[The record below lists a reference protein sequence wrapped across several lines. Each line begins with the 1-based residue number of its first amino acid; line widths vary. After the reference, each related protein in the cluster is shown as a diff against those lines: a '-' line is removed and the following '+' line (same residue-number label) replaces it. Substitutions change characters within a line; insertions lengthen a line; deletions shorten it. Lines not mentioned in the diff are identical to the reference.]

1 MQVYV
6 LDPHLQP
13 VPVGVTGE
21 LFVGGVGLARGY
33 LNRPELT
40 AEKFIPHPFRDEPG
54 ARLYRTG
61 DLVRYLPDGNLE
73 FIGRIDHLVKLRGF
87 RIELGEVEAVL
98 NQHENVRQAAV
109 IAHEVQPGDLRLI
122 AYLVPQRD
130 VKLSAADLRAFL
142 REKVPEHM
150 VPGAFEFLDSLPLT
164 PSGKVNRRALPGLR
178 GLDTDPEAVYNPPR
192 NEIERAIAAV
202 WQEVLQVERV
212 SIYDNFFDLGGH
224 SLLMFQVYSKLRNV
238 LAKELTMNDM
248 FRYPTINALAHYC
261 SQEQAGRLAFS
272 SIHQRTARQKQARTR
287 NRRSPVG
294 EQHE

>member
-1 MQVYV
+1 VELLEYFQRVMPDCVLFNLYGTSEVWDVTWYDPREHSGASLRRVPIGRPISNMQVYV

-54 ARLYRTG
+54 ACLYRTG

-109 IAHEVQPGDLRLI
+109 IAHEVQPGDQRLI
-122 AYLVPQRD
+122 AYLVPQMD

-142 REKVPEHM
+142 REKLPEHM
-150 VPGAFEFLDSLPLT
+150 LPGAFEFLDSLPLT
-164 PSGKVNRRALPGLR
+164 PSGKVNRTP
-178 GLDTDPEAVYNPPR
+178 T
-192 NEIERAIAAV
+192 
-202 WQEVLQVERV
+202 W
-212 SIYDNFFDLGGH
+212 LG
-224 SLLMFQVYSKLRNV
+224 V
-238 LAKELTMNDM
+238 
-248 FRYPTINALAHYC
+248 
-261 SQEQAGRLAFS
+261 
-272 SIHQRTARQKQARTR
+272 
-287 NRRSPVG
+287 
-294 EQHE
+294 